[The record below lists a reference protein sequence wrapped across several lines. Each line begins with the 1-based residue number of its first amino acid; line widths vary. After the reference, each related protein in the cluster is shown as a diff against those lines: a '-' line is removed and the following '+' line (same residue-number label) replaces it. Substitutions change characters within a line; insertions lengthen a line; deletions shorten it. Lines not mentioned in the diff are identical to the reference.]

1 MITLHVNGKPYQV
14 SVDPDTP
21 LFWVLRE
28 QLGLMGTKYSCGIGE
43 CGACNVLVDGAVVKS
58 CTLSVAEV
66 SGSQVVTIEG
76 LQGPIAEA
84 LFKAWEED
92 DVPQCGY
99 CQPGQIIQAYELLQA
114 APRPTDDQIDEAM
127 SEVLCRCGTYQHI
140 RAAIHKAAEDVQS

>member
-1 MITLHVNGKPYQV
+1 MITLQVNAKTYKL
-14 SVDPDTP
+14 SIDPDTP
-21 LFWVLRE
+21 LLWVLRE

-58 CTLSVAEV
+58 CTLSATEA

-76 LQGPIAEA
+76 LQGPIADA
-84 LFKAWEED
+84 LFKAWEEN

-114 APRPTDDQIDEAM
+114 ISKPADDDIDAAM

-140 RAAIHKAAEDVQS
+140 RAAIHQTARNI